1 MRRAVVTKWTLGVAA
16 LLLLSA
22 CQSASQGER
31 SPPLVRVETVA
42 AVDHQE
48 QLLLTGAV
56 EAKAETPQAFRVGGQ
71 LTVIAVDVGA
81 RVKAGDLLAK
91 LAPEEQQADV
101 DAARAA
107 LTASQSQLAQAK
119 ATLDRQNA
127 LWTQGLTTRSSLDG
141 AQAAFDTATSA
152 TASATAQLQTAEEAL
167 GYTELRASADGQIT
181 RRLFEAGE
189 VAPAGSP
196 VLILAEDGPRN
207 AVFNLPESALIDRSP
222 DQAVEVALVSNPEVK
237 ATGKVA
243 EIAPALDPQTGT
255 IEVKVAIDAPA
266 EMVLGA
272 PVIGTTGSLPHKR
285 VILPWSALWSSDG
298 KAAVWVVGADSS
310 VAIAPVEVAEYATG
324 SVVIAGGLSDGQVV
338 VTEGGKLLTPG
349 QRVETVAGSAP

>member
-1 MRRAVVTKWTLGVAA
+1 MRRAAIANWTLGGAA

-22 CQSASQGER
+22 CQPATQAER
-31 SPPLVRVETVA
+31 QVPLVRVQTVA
-42 AVDHQE
+42 AVDHMD

-56 EAKAETPQAFRVGGQ
+56 AAKAETPQAFRVGGQ
-71 LTVIAVDVGA
+71 LTAIAVEVGA
-81 RVKAGDLLAK
+81 RVKAGDLLAQ

-107 LTASQSQLAQAK
+107 LTASQSQLNQAK
-119 ATLDRQNA
+119 ATLDRQTT
-127 LWTQGLTTRSSLDG
+127 LWQQGLTTRSSLDG
-141 AQAAFDTATSA
+141 AQTAYDTASSA
-152 TASATAQLQTAEEAL
+152 AASAAAQLQTAEEAL
-167 GYTELRASADGQIT
+167 GYTELRASAAGQIT

-196 VLILAEDGPRN
+196 VLVLAEDGPRN

-237 ATGKVA
+237 VTGKVA

-272 PVIGTTGSLPHKR
+272 PVTGSTGSLPHKR
-285 VILPWSALWSSDG
+285 VILPWSALWLNEG
-298 KAAVWVVGADSS
+298 KPAVWVVGADGS
-310 VAIAPVEVAEYATG
+310 VATAPVNVAEYATG
-324 SVVIAGGLSDGQVV
+324 SVVIAAGLDDGQVV

-349 QRVETVAGSAP
+349 EHVKTVEGSAP

>member
-1 MRRAVVTKWTLGVAA
+1 MRAAAVAKWTLGIPA
-16 LLLLSA
+16 LVLLSA
-22 CQSASQGER
+22 CQPAAEIER
-31 SPPLVRVETVA
+31 QAPLVRVATVA
-42 AVDHQE
+42 SVDHMD
-48 QLLLTGAV
+48 QLLLTGAI
-56 EAKAETPQAFRVGGQ
+56 EARAETPQAFRVGGQ
-71 LTVIAVDVGA
+71 LTAIAVEVGA
-81 RVKAGDLLAK
+81 RVKGGDLLAQ

-107 LTASQSQLAQAK
+107 LTASQSQLTQAK
-119 ATLDRQNA
+119 STLDRQTS
-127 LWTQGLTTRSSLDG
+127 LWQQGLTTRSSLDG
-141 AQAAFDTATSA
+141 AQTAYDTANSA
-152 TASATAQLQTAEEAL
+152 AASASAQLQAAEEAL
-167 GYTELRASADGQIT
+167 GHTELRASAAGQIT
-181 RRLFEAGE
+181 RRLFEVGE

-207 AVFNLPESALIDRSP
+207 AVFNLSESALIDRSP
-222 DQAVEVALVSNPEVK
+222 DQPVDVALVSNPEVK
-237 ATGKVA
+237 TTGRVS

-298 KAAVWVVGADSS
+298 KAAVWVVEADGS
-310 VAIAPVEVAEYATG
+310 VAIVPVEVAEYATG
-324 SVVIAGGLSDGQVV
+324 SVVIAAGLNDGQLV

-349 QRVETVAGSAP
+349 QHVTTIEGSAP

>member
-1 MRRAVVTKWTLGVAA
+1 MRAAVVAKWTLGLPAA
-16 LLLLSA
+16 LLLSA
-22 CQSASQGER
+22 CQPAAEVER
-31 SPPLVRVETVA
+31 QAPLVRVETVA
-42 AVDHQE
+42 SVDHME

-71 LTVIAVDVGA
+71 LTAIAVEAGA
-81 RVKAGDLLAK
+81 RVKAGDLLAQ

-107 LTASQSQLAQAK
+107 LTASQSQLTQAK
-119 ATLDRQNA
+119 ATLDRQTS
-127 LWTQGLTTRSSLDG
+127 LWKQGLTTRSSLDG
-141 AQAAFDTATSA
+141 AQTAYDTASSA
-152 TASATAQLQTAEEAL
+152 ADSAAAQLKTAEEAL

-181 RRLFEAGE
+181 RRLFEVGE

-222 DQAVEVALVSNPEVK
+222 DQSVEVALVSNPEVK
-237 ATGKVA
+237 TTGRVA
-243 EIAPALDPQTGT
+243 EIAPVLDPQTGT

-285 VILPWSALWSSDG
+285 VILPWSALWSSGG
-298 KAAVWVVGADSS
+298 KAAVWVVGADGS

-324 SVVIAGGLSDGQVV
+324 SVVIAAGLSDGQLV

-349 QRVETVAGSAP
+349 QHVETIEGSAP

>member
-1 MRRAVVTKWTLGVAA
+1 MRTAVANWTLGIPA

-22 CQSASQGER
+22 CQPAAEVER
-31 SPPLVRVETVA
+31 PLPLVRVATVA
-42 AVDHQE
+42 AVDHQD

-71 LTVIAVDVGA
+71 VTAIAVEVGTK
-81 RVKAGDLLAK
+81 VKAGDLLAQ

-107 LTASQSQLAQAK
+107 LTASQSQRAQAR
-119 ATLDRQNA
+119 ATLDRQNS
-127 LWTQGLTTRSSLDG
+127 LWTQGLTTRSNLDG
-141 AQAAFDTATSA
+141 AQAAYDTADSAATSA
-152 TASATAQLQTAEEAL
+152 AAQLQAAEAAL
-167 GYTELRASADGQIT
+167 GYTQLHASADGQIT
-181 RRLFEAGE
+181 RRLFEVGE

-222 DQAVEVALVSNPEVK
+222 DQAVDIALVSNPEVK

-255 IEVKVAIDAPA
+255 IEVKVAIEAPA

-272 PVIGTTGSLPHKR
+272 PVIGTTGSLPHQR
-285 VILPWSALWSSDG
+285 VILPWSALWWSDG
-298 KAAVWVVGADSS
+298 KPAVWVVDADGS
-310 VAIAPVEVAEYATG
+310 VAIAAVEVAEYATG
-324 SVVIAGGLSDGQVV
+324 SVVIAAGLSDGQVV

-349 QRVETVAGSAP
+349 EKVKTVEEGTP

>member
-1 MRRAVVTKWTLGVAA
+1 MRRAVVAKWILGGIAPM
-16 LLLLSA
+16 LLSA
-22 CQSASQGER
+22 CQPAPEAER
-31 SPPLVRVETVA
+31 QLPLVRVETVA
-42 AVDHQE
+42 AVDHMD
-48 QLLLTGAV
+48 QLLLTGAI

-71 LTVIAVDVGA
+71 LTSIAVEVGA
-81 RVKAGDLLAK
+81 RVRAGDLLAQ

-101 DAARAA
+101 EAARAA

-119 ATLDRQNA
+119 ATLDRQNS

-152 TASATAQLQTAEEAL
+152 AASAAAQLQTAEEAL
-167 GYTELRASADGQIT
+167 GYTQLHASADGQIT
-181 RRLFEAGE
+181 RRLFEVGE

-222 DQAVEVALVSNPEVK
+222 DQAVDIALVSNPEVK

-243 EIAPALDPQTGT
+243 EIAPALDPETGT
-255 IEVKVAIDAPA
+255 IEVKVAIEAPA

-285 VILPWSALWSSDG
+285 VIVPWSALWSSEG
-298 KAAVWVVGADSS
+298 KPAVWVVEADGT

-324 SVVIAGGLSDGQVV
+324 SVVIAAGLSDGQLV

-349 QRVETVAGSAP
+349 EQVKTVEGTGP

>member
-1 MRRAVVTKWTLGVAA
+1 MRKAVVAKCTLGGMA
-16 LLLLSA
+16 LMLLSA
-22 CQSASQGER
+22 CQPATQAER
-31 SPPLVRVETVA
+31 QLPLVRVETVA
-42 AVDHQE
+42 AIDHMD
-48 QLLLTGAV
+48 QLLLTGAI

-71 LTVIAVDVGA
+71 LTAIAVEVGA
-81 RVKAGDLLAK
+81 RVKAGDLLAQ

-101 DAARAA
+101 EAARAA
-107 LTASQSQLAQAK
+107 LTASQSQLTQAK
-119 ATLDRQNA
+119 ATLDRQNS
-127 LWTQGLTTRSSLDG
+127 LWTQGLTTRGSLDG

-152 TASATAQLQTAEEAL
+152 AASATAQLQTAEEAL
-167 GYTELRASADGQIT
+167 GYTKLHASADGQIT

-222 DQAVEVALVSNPEVK
+222 DQAVDIALVSNPQVK

-243 EIAPALDPQTGT
+243 EIAPALDPRTGT
-255 IEVKVAIDAPA
+255 IEVKVSIDAPA

-285 VILPWSALWSSDG
+285 VIVPWSALWSSEG
-298 KAAVWVVGADSS
+298 KPAVWVVEADGT
-310 VAIAPVEVAEYATG
+310 VTIAPVEVAEYATG
-324 SVVIAGGLSDGQVV
+324 AVVIASGLSDGQLV

-349 QRVETVAGSAP
+349 QQVKIAEEKAP